1 MIEFSLETVEE
12 ISSSSKRYS
21 QAELTT
27 WHWQNQRGVWK
38 MGHREAWKLAETYL
52 IIFLQGGHSQLSST
66 AALPGVALHTEADLH
81 IEVGRHTGI

>member
-1 MIEFSLETVEE
+1 
-12 ISSSSKRYS
+12 
-21 QAELTT
+21 
-27 WHWQNQRGVWK
+27 

-81 IEVGRHTGI
+81 IEVDRHTKI

>member
-1 MIEFSLETVEE
+1 MILISLETEEE
-12 ISSSSKRYS
+12 IYSNSKRYS
-21 QAELTT
+21 QAEWSA

-66 AALPGVALHTEADLH
+66 AALPEVALHTEADLH
-81 IEVGRHTGI
+81 IEVDHHTRI